1 MSSFATFAYL
11 NTLALEIVLLWRAG
25 RCRLLRSF
33 PFFYSYLI
41 YDVCCSSAV
50 YVAYWIRPSM
60 YPTAY
65 WLDFLLSSLVEFA
78 VLLEISDHIFQS
90 FPAIR
95 YLGRALT
102 ILISSTFALVYIL
115 PAILESRE
123 PSSKLLSFALGT
135 SVTKVI
141 ILATLV
147 FMAHHFG
154 LALGKNVAG
163 MMLGFSI
170 YLGVNVANYA
180 AAEDFGRA
188 LYARVL
194 WVMSPLAF
202 TFCLLVWTV
211 ALWELAPMPRT
222 GPVRPAARENSEA
235 LTLEL
240 VRFNSALSRFLRR

>member
-1 MSSFATFAYL
+1 MSSFAAFAYL

-170 YLGVNVANYA
+170 YLCPG
-180 AAEDFGRA
+180 
-188 LYARVL
+188 
-194 WVMSPLAF
+194 
-202 TFCLLVWTV
+202 
-211 ALWELAPMPRT
+211 
-222 GPVRPAARENSEA
+222 
-235 LTLEL
+235 
-240 VRFNSALSRFLRR
+240 SA